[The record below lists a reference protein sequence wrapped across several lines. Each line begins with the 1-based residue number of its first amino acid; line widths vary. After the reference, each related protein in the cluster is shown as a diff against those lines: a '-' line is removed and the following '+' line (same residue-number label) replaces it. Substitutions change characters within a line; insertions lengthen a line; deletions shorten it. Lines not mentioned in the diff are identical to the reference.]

1 MMFINYLNQ
10 LKCKIDTPANVTGVF
25 VGMDKMKSTALML
38 RVLGF
43 VKTYRI
49 VSNLGNEEKR

>member
-1 MMFINYLNQ
+1 
-10 LKCKIDTPANVTGVF
+10 
-25 VGMDKMKSTALML
+25 MDKMKSTALML